1 MQETNVAWDP
11 IIVDRQ
17 MPWQNK
23 LFVLYLLLVLGISII
38 RSVGMARQLW
48 LGGLLSKSKK
58 PPDASFLYAYE
69 MCASKAVGIKR
80 MAVLT
85 LILAFVMLTDG
96 VTNILVGIAQEK
108 QFWLAAAAGGLA
120 EVGVMVTLG
129 LLVGAVLY
137 GLSSWC
143 EGILAR
149 RRALWVYSRSNDHG
163 V

>member
-1 MQETNVAWDP
+1 VQEPSVGWDP
-11 IIVDRQ
+11 IIIDRH

-48 LGGLLSKSKK
+48 FGGLLSKNKK

-69 MCASKAVGIKR
+69 MCTSKAVGIKR

-108 QFWLAAAAGGLA
+108 RFWSAAAAGGLA
-120 EVGVMVTLG
+120 EVGVLVTLG
-129 LLVGAVLY
+129 LFVGAVLY
-137 GLSSWC
+137 GLSSLYQ
-143 EGILAR
+143 GILTR
-149 RRALWVYSRSNDHG
+149 RRALWSYSRSNHHG
-163 V
+163 I